1 MVVATFKLRFV
12 ERRQPFRLV
21 KAKALTYVGRSFS
34 FDQMTSGHLPAVTN
48 VIMFY
53 HLFAG

>member
-1 MVVATFKLRFV
+1 LVVATFKLRFV